1 MRIAIMGVSGSGKT
15 TLSQAIASQCSV
27 PLLEEKLLHVI
38 QAALHVDKCSAH
50 RNREGL
56 EEAVRIYYQ
65 ETIKW
70 LKERSDFQRS
80 HDSFITDRCCFDALC
95 AWMRL
100 LNKAGAIKED
110 ILLSL
115 IRHCQNESKDY
126 DLIVVLPVTDF
137 AMRPECNEDGL
148 QRSSGLA
155 TKLHQQAMILGC
167 VYQFSKAPIVRIP
180 GKLSTTQQRIEYV
193 LNAYKAIEARRE
205 KLGQTEVDGSILG

>member
-15 TLSQAIASQCSV
+15 TLSQALASQCSV

-38 QAALHVDKCSAH
+38 KAALLVDKCSAH
-50 RNREGL
+50 RTREGL
-56 EEAVRIYYQ
+56 EEAVGIYYH

-95 AWMRL
+95 AWMLL
-100 LNKAGAIKED
+100 LNIAKEIKED

-115 IRHCQNESKDY
+115 MRLCQNESKDY
-126 DLIVVLPVTDF
+126 DLIVILPVTSF
-137 AMRPECNEDGL
+137 AMCPECNEDGL
-148 QRSSGLA
+148 QRTSRLA
-155 TKLHQQAMILGC
+155 MKLHEQAMILGY
-167 VYQFSKAPIVRIP
+167 VYQFSKAPIIRIP
-180 GKLSTTQQRIEYV
+180 GKLSTIQQRVEYV
-193 LNAYKAIEARRE
+193 LNAYKAIKARRE